1 MNLKFMSMAA
11 IAAMTLCTA
20 CSEDDNT
27 PNPNPEPEPNPNPDV
42 TVEGYSSDLFVAE
55 ANHNVIEYDFS
66 NTFKDGFIG
75 TIDGGADMPK
85 VNEFFEA
92 AAYRGAVS
100 ADNNWTEGWIR
111 TSGNGDETS
120 ANAVEI
126 LKGELT
132 ANKTLLKD
140 KVYELSGDYIVK
152 TGATLTI
159 QEGVKIVAK
168 TGDESVDYILVQQ
181 GAKIEAVGTKENP
194 IIMTSDKKESGAW
207 GGLHICGKAHTNAE
221 GGTGKSEIGDAAYG
235 GSADNDNSGTLK
247 YIRLENTGYAL
258 DSEHEA
264 NGVSFYGVGNGTTVE
279 YLQAYNGSDDG
290 FEFFGG
296 SVDVKHMV
304 VTNCSDDSYD
314 WTEGWNGRGQFLV
327 AYQEAEET
335 LGFDCDCL
343 MECDNNGKNFAAAPV
358 ACPTLANLTLI
369 GNGGEKQGVR
379 LRAGTQVKMYNAL
392 ITGKGKCLTTET
404 TETEKALVDGT
415 SVLNYVTLATDIEC
429 NGAEE

>member
-11 IAAMTLCTA
+11 MVAMAMFTA

-92 AAYRGAVS
+92 AAYRGAVP
-100 ADNNWTEGWIR
+100 ANNDWTAGWIR

-132 ANKTLLKD
+132 ANKTLFKD
-140 KVYELSGDYIVK
+140 KVYALSGDYIVK

-264 NGVSFYGVGNGTTVE
+264 NGISFYGVGNGTTVE
-279 YLQAYNGSDDG
+279 YVQAYNGSDDG

-304 VTNCSDDSYD
+304 VTNCSDDSFD

-327 AYQEAEET
+327 AYQEAKET

-343 MECDNNGKNFAAAPV
+343 MECDNNGKNFAATPV

-392 ITGKGKCLTTET
+392 ISGKGKCLTTET

>member
-27 PNPNPEPEPNPNPDV
+27 PNPEPPVADA
-42 TVEGYSSDLFVAE
+42 YSSELFLTA
-55 ANHNVIEYDFS
+55 ANNNAINYNFS
-66 NTFKDGFIG
+66 NTFTNKFVG
-75 TIDGGADMPK
+75 TIDGGADMTK
-85 VNEFFEA
+85 VDNFFEA
-92 AAYRGAVS
+92 AAYRGAVPT
-100 ADNNWTEGWIR
+100 NNDWTDGWIR
-111 TSGNGDETS
+111 TSGNGDEKS

-140 KVYELSGDYIVK
+140 KVYALSGEYIVK

-159 QEGVKIVAK
+159 EEGVKIVAM
-168 TGDESVDYILVQQ
+168 TNDESVDYILVQQ

-221 GGTGKSEIGDAAYG
+221 NGEGTSEIGNAAYG

-264 NGVSFYGVGNGTTVE
+264 NGISFYGVGNGTTVE
-279 YLQAYNGSDDG
+279 YVQAYNGSDDG

-304 VTNCSDDSYD
+304 VTNCSDDSFD

-327 AYQEAEET
+327 AYQEAKET

-343 MECDNNGKNFAAAPV
+343 MECDNNGKNFAATPV

-392 ITGKGKCLTTET
+392 ISGKGKCLTTET

>member
-27 PNPNPEPEPNPNPDV
+27 PNPEPPVADA
-42 TVEGYSSDLFVAE
+42 YSSELFLAA
-55 ANHNVIEYDFS
+55 ANNNAINYNFS
-66 NTFKDGFIG
+66 NTFTNKFVG
-75 TIDGGADMPK
+75 TIDGGADMTK
-85 VNEFFEA
+85 VDNFFEA
-92 AAYRGAVS
+92 AAYRGAVP
-100 ADNNWTEGWIR
+100 ANNDWTDGWIR
-111 TSGNGDETS
+111 TSGNGDEAS

-140 KVYELSGDYIVK
+140 KVYALSGEYIVK

-168 TGDESVDYILVQQ
+168 TDDESVDYILVQQ

-221 GGTGKSEIGDAAYG
+221 NGEGTSEIGNAAYG

-264 NGVSFYGVGNGTTVE
+264 NGISFYGVGNGTTVE
-279 YLQAYNGSDDG
+279 YVQAYNGSDDG

-304 VTNCSDDSYD
+304 VTNCSDDSFD

-327 AYQEAEET
+327 AYQEAKET

-343 MECDNNGKNFAAAPV
+343 MECDNNGKNFAATPV

-392 ITGKGKCLTTET
+392 ISGKGKCLTTET

>member
-27 PNPNPEPEPNPNPDV
+27 PNPEPPVADA
-42 TVEGYSSDLFVAE
+42 YSSELFLAT
-55 ANHNVIEYDFS
+55 ANNNAINYNFS
-66 NTFKDGFIG
+66 NTFTNKFVG
-75 TIDGGADMPK
+75 TIDGGADMTK
-85 VNEFFEA
+85 VDNFFEA
-92 AAYRGAVS
+92 AAYRGAVP
-100 ADNNWTEGWIR
+100 ANNDWTAGWIR

-140 KVYELSGDYIVK
+140 KVYALSGEYIVK

-168 TGDESVDYILVQQ
+168 TDDESVDYILVQQ
-181 GAKIEAVGTKENP
+181 GAKIKAVGTKENP

-221 GGTGKSEIGDAAYG
+221 NGEGTSEIGDAAYG

-264 NGVSFYGVGNGTTVE
+264 NGISFYGVGNGTTVE
-279 YLQAYNGSDDG
+279 YVQAYNGSDDG

-304 VTNCSDDSYD
+304 VTNCSDDSFD

-327 AYQEAEET
+327 AYQEAKET

-343 MECDNNGKNFAAAPV
+343 MECDNNGKNFAATPV

-392 ITGKGKCLTTET
+392 ISGKGKCLTTET

>member
-27 PNPNPEPEPNPNPDV
+27 PNPEPPVADA
-42 TVEGYSSDLFVAE
+42 YSSELFLTA
-55 ANHNVIEYDFS
+55 ANNNAINYNFS
-66 NTFKDGFIG
+66 NTFTNKFVG
-75 TIDGGADMPK
+75 TIDGGADMTK
-85 VNEFFEA
+85 VDNFFEA
-92 AAYRGAVS
+92 AAYRGAVP
-100 ADNNWTEGWIR
+100 ANNDWTDGWIR

-140 KVYELSGDYIVK
+140 KVYALSGEYIVK

-168 TGDESVDYILVQQ
+168 TDDESVDYILVQQ

-221 GGTGKSEIGDAAYG
+221 NGEGTSEIGDAAYG

-264 NGVSFYGVGNGTTVE
+264 NGISFYGVGNGTTVE
-279 YLQAYNGSDDG
+279 YVQAYNGSDDG

-304 VTNCSDDSYD
+304 VTNCSDDSFD

-327 AYQEAEET
+327 AYQEAKET

-343 MECDNNGKNFAAAPV
+343 MECDNNGKNFAATPV

-392 ITGKGKCLTTET
+392 ISGKGKCLTTET

>member
-27 PNPNPEPEPNPNPDV
+27 PNPEPPVADA
-42 TVEGYSSDLFVAE
+42 YSSELFLTA
-55 ANHNVIEYDFS
+55 ANNNAINYNFS
-66 NTFKDGFIG
+66 NTFTNKFVG
-75 TIDGGADMPK
+75 TIDGGADMTK
-85 VNEFFEA
+85 VDNFFEA
-92 AAYRGAVS
+92 AAYRGAVP
-100 ADNNWTEGWIR
+100 ANNDWTDGWIR

-140 KVYELSGDYIVK
+140 KVYALSGEYIVK

-159 QEGVKIVAK
+159 EEGVKIVAM
-168 TGDESVDYILVQQ
+168 TNDESVDYILVQQ

-221 GGTGKSEIGDAAYG
+221 NGEGTSEIGNAAYG

-264 NGVSFYGVGNGTTVE
+264 NGISFYGVGNGTTVE
-279 YLQAYNGSDDG
+279 YVQAYNGSDDG

-304 VTNCSDDSYD
+304 VTNCSDDSFD

-327 AYQEAEET
+327 AYQEAKET

-343 MECDNNGKNFAAAPV
+343 MECDNNGKNFAATPV

>member
-264 NGVSFYGVGNGTTVE
+264 NGISFYGVGNGTTVE
-279 YLQAYNGSDDG
+279 YVQAYNGSDDG

-304 VTNCSDDSYD
+304 VTNCSDDSFD

-327 AYQEAEET
+327 AYQEAKET

-343 MECDNNGKNFAAAPV
+343 MECDNNGKNFAATPV

-379 LRAGTQVKMYNAL
+379 LRAGTQVKMYSAL
-392 ITGKGKCLTTET
+392 ISGKGKCLTTET

>member
-11 IAAMTLCTA
+11 MVAMAMFTA

-120 ANAVEI
+120 ANVEEI
-126 LKGELT
+126 LQGELT
-132 ANKTLLKD
+132 TNKTLEAN
-140 KVYELSGDYIVK
+140 KVYALSGEYIVK

-168 TGDESVDYILVQQ
+168 TDDESVDYIMGQQ
-181 GAKIEAVGTKENP
+181 GAKLSAVGTKENP
-194 IIMTSDKKESGAW
+194 IIMTSDKKASGAW

-264 NGVSFYGVGNGTTVE
+264 NGISFYGVGNGTTVE
-279 YLQAYNGSDDG
+279 YVQAYNGSDDG

-304 VTNCSDDSYD
+304 VTNCSDDSFD

-327 AYQEAEET
+327 AYQEAKET

-343 MECDNNGKNFAAAPV
+343 MECDNNGKNFAATPV

-392 ITGKGKCLTTET
+392 ISGKGKCLTTET